1 MQHTSGLKG
10 RVLRVKIGYNP
21 NSSSVGSQIPTFFF
35 SAVGIGFLAVI
46 ASQIFNMVKG
56 HIAKEKDTPEIEKQ
70 K

>member
-1 MQHTSGLKG
+1 MQQTNNLKG
-10 RVLRVKIGYNP
+10 KVLRVKIGYNP

-35 SAVGIGFLAVI
+35 SVIGIGFLAVI

-56 HIAKEKDTPEIEKQ
+56 RIEKNKDTPETEKQ

>member
-1 MQHTSGLKG
+1 MQHSDFKG
-10 RVLRVKIGYNP
+10 KILRVKIGYNP

-35 SAVGIGFLAVI
+35 SAAGIGFLAVI

-56 HIAKEKDTPEIEKQ
+56 RIAKKKDTLETEKQ